1 MVKIA
6 EISIFG
12 VLTLVAIYSLFLS
25 AAVSK
30 LSTGS
35 KKLTDFGKIFADKIR
50 SSQKEKIKNFSL
62 VAMVIFVGLLYAFG
76 WQSAVSFLV
85 GALIFAFVNYFVA
98 NLSAKTA
105 VRLAEVAKTDVVSAY
120 KIGYKFSAAGTF
132 LSNTSGVIL
141 LAATY
146 LIFKDPVVLFSLA
159 LSAVLVSLFSTKNS
173 GQNYLGGFVT
183 ALTVVLVLAVKNL
196 SNLQNADIFTLAFA
210 ALAILVTAISGLI
223 FHYNAKTPNLSSV
236 FSRFLVPI
244 SVLFLAAA
252 YFGSRY
258 FLVGGANF
266 RSEKLAIVLAV
277 GLILALILFLA
288 RQSAKYLPILAIGTA
303 LIFSSFFSA
312 DFGLA
317 LVITGFLSLWPL
329 VAITADFY
337 NSIKNSKTIAE
348 SAEFTP
354 AVENLSALTFD
365 PFATSDYFQ
374 TISGIATAGL
384 LTFYLLHFGD
394 NFSASDSK
402 LLAGLLFGA
411 ALIYVI
417 NLDFFQNKILRVSV
431 IVLGAILAGLT
442 LGPLF
447 LAGVIGGAIIT
458 SLLLVDSLGDEVLV
472 LALTGILSLTFVEN
486 QFSLPVRVIIGGA
499 ALLVVFGYYL
509 FGKFYG
515 RKK

>member
-1 MVKIA
+1 
-6 EISIFG
+6 
-12 VLTLVAIYSLFLS
+12 
-25 AAVSK
+25 
-30 LSTGS
+30 
-35 KKLTDFGKIFADKIR
+35 
-50 SSQKEKIKNFSL
+50 
-62 VAMVIFVGLLYAFG
+62 
-76 WQSAVSFLV
+76 
-85 GALIFAFVNYFVA
+85 
-98 NLSAKTA
+98 
-105 VRLAEVAKTDVVSAY
+105 
-120 KIGYKFSAAGTF
+120 
-132 LSNTSGVIL
+132 
-141 LAATY
+141 
-146 LIFKDPVVLFSLA
+146 
-159 LSAVLVSLFSTKNS
+159 
-173 GQNYLGGFVT
+173 
-183 ALTVVLVLAVKNL
+183 
-196 SNLQNADIFTLAFA
+196 
-210 ALAILVTAISGLI
+210 
-223 FHYNAKTPNLSSV
+223 
-236 FSRFLVPI
+236 
-244 SVLFLAAA
+244 
-252 YFGSRY
+252 SRY

-374 TISGIATAGL
+374 TISGIAAAGL